1 MFNMSVIKTFDG
13 VEHDSEELLLK
24 MIDDDFY
31 YDYLGKQALSSS
43 NLKLLLSSPKQYV
56 ARLLGSSES
65 SQALRDGKLFHW
77 RILEP
82 EKFDALHIVE
92 VASKNTKTY
101 KAAVEE
107 FGEVYTRPEVDN
119 AELLAEVLLAN
130 TEAASFLEGA
140 EFEVPAIAMIDGLA
154 FRGKA
159 DIKKGTKIIDIK
171 TTTEIQKFH
180 YSARKYSYD
189 LQAALYLELF
199 PDAEEFIFLC
209 IDKKTRDIAV
219 YECSPEFIESGQ
231 EKLSKGIDRYK
242 FFFQG
247 DVEVDQYV
255 YYGTL

>member
-1 MFNMSVIKTFDG
+1 M
-13 VEHDSEELLLK
+13 
-24 MIDDDFY
+24 
-31 YDYLGKQALSSS
+31 
-43 NLKLLLSSPKQYV
+43 
-56 ARLLGSSES
+56 
-65 SQALRDGKLFHW
+65 RDGSYFTGDFSN
-77 RILEP
+77 P
-82 EKFDALHIVE
+82 KFDALHIVE

-171 TTTEIQKFH
+171 TTTEIQKFP

-199 PDAEEFIFLC
+199 PDL
-209 IDKKTRDIAV
+209 
-219 YECSPEFIESGQ
+219 
-231 EKLSKGIDRYK
+231 
-242 FFFQG
+242 
-247 DVEVDQYV
+247 
-255 YYGTL
+255 